1 MISSPF
7 HCRQETYAAA
17 DINPSSGRPLDV
29 GQVLEESGA
38 SKKSAG
44 FFHKGILQAFESDHR
59 AGGRAPE
66 VKVVAN
72 GHCHSKSAE
81 ISCRSC
87 VEPEPTYLVLFHSL
101 GELQARERCLAVL
114 RRWRVSSCFVL
125 VVNQPCSKFLPSRT
139 GWDADSNVTRA
150 CVRACVTDRTRATAR
165 SGSTGGSGYTTSR
178 STARRSGRTSARRA
192 TRSSTTWSS
201 SAAARPRRSRASYEG
216 SCAGR
221 WGWVFGGWERKD
233 GWIIIRDS
241 VRFTFTFVF
250 WGRRRVEGSEYSIY
264 GWDQSYSLMRRRL

>member
-150 CVRACVTDRTRATAR
+150 CVRDR
-165 SGSTGGSGYTTSR
+165 SYSGYSKVGFD
-178 STARRSGRTSARRA
+178 RRFRI
-192 TRSSTTWSS
+192 
-201 SAAARPRRSRASYEG
+201 YD
-216 SCAGR
+216 
-221 WGWVFGGWERKD
+221 V
-233 GWIIIRDS
+233 
-241 VRFTFTFVF
+241 
-250 WGRRRVEGSEYSIY
+250 SEYGETIRTYKRTESNEVVDDMVLVGRGAPPPFEGVI
-264 GWDQSYSLMRRRL
+264 

>member
-81 ISCRSC
+81 ISS
-87 VEPEPTYLVLFHSL
+87 VPVLKSPTCLSLSFFYSL
-101 GELQARERCLAVL
+101 GELQARERRLAVL

-150 CVRACVTDRTRATAR
+150 CVRDR
-165 SGSTGGSGYTTSR
+165 SYSGYSKVGFD
-178 STARRSGRTSARRA
+178 RRFRI
-192 TRSSTTWSS
+192 
-201 SAAARPRRSRASYEG
+201 YD
-216 SCAGR
+216 
-221 WGWVFGGWERKD
+221 V
-233 GWIIIRDS
+233 
-241 VRFTFTFVF
+241 
-250 WGRRRVEGSEYSIY
+250 SEYGETIRTYKRTESNEVVDDMVLVGRGAPPPFEGVI
-264 GWDQSYSLMRRRL
+264 